1 MNGWRRL
8 PALCALL
15 AGSAALHAQL
25 PAPADDPDAWLL
37 AFVDVETT
45 GLVPGFHEMIDIG
58 VILADL
64 EGEEVDRLFLRIM
77 PRHPERTSREAAAVN
92 GFSVERWERL
102 DASSPVDAVTRLLR
116 FHRRHGAGKRI
127 LMVAHNAQFDAA
139 FLDHLMR
146 SAGHTRTDLYYYYV
160 LDIPSMAWALDLRL
174 LHGQRLADRLGI
186 EDEPR
191 TALEHTGITGADL
204 NLRVYRELLR
214 YRDPTERPRRASHLR
229 PRQ

>member
-1 MNGWRRL
+1 MNGLRRL

-15 AGSAALHAQL
+15 AVSPALRGEL

-45 GLVPGFHEMIDIG
+45 GLVPGFHEMVDIG

-64 EGEEVDRLFLRIM
+64 EGQEIDRLFLRIM
-77 PRHPERTSREAAAVN
+77 PEHPERASPEAVAVN
-92 GFSVERWERL
+92 GFSVERWEAFG
-102 DASSPVDAVTRLLR
+102 ASSPADAVGSLLE

-127 LMVAHNAQFDAA
+127 LMVAHNSQFDAA
-139 FLDHLMR
+139 FLDQLMR
-146 SAGHTRTDLYYYYV
+146 SAGRSRNDLYYYYV

-174 LHGQRLADRLGI
+174 LHGQRLAERLGI

-191 TALEHTGITGADL
+191 TAIDHTGITGADL
-204 NLRVYRELLR
+204 NLRVYRELLQ
-214 YRDPTERPRRASHLR
+214 YHNPTERPRRATHAR
-229 PRQ
+229 PRD